1 MITQVRLAQQNI
13 EVQCER
19 FDHRAKEAPVR
30 KWESKARVWQ
40 LPLTSAT
47 AKYILKNYATREI
60 CPTAASRMRELLDQ
74 VKDTIPFPVWYKYK
88 NTPMD
93 HQKVALDKMW
103 GEKNF
108 ALFMEM
114 GTGKT
119 FTVINWSSAMFINK
133 DIEALLVVCPT
144 SVKPVWI
151 GEMETHCP
159 IEHSVHVLESG
170 GSSKCEKWMGEAP
183 GFKVMVVGVEALS
196 SGRAFNSA
204 IDFVVGHKT
213 AMVIDESS
221 RIKTHSAT
229 RTKRC
234 IKLGEACKA
243 RAILTGTPITQGMQD
258 LYAQFAF
265 LSKEIIGQKSY
276 YGFLNRYCSMGG
288 FEGRKIVGYKNI
300 NEVMDLVAPYTFI
313 VKKDDVLDLPPKVY
327 ETITVK
333 PSKEQARILKDVGD
347 KFVMGSSMDGL
358 DLEVETILERM
369 IRYQQIVGGMFPYDE
384 EGGTHGIV
392 PISGPNPKLE
402 AMADMIKDLDMKSK
416 VIIWARFVP
425 EQKMIAE
432 YLKSIFG
439 RSVAWYSAGSST
451 DERKAMIN
459 EFQDPESPTRFFL
472 SNPTMGGIGL
482 TLTAASYVIYY
493 SNSFSLED
501 RLQSEDR
508 AHRKGQTK
516 SVTYIDVMMDH
527 QIDRDIVTA
536 IRNKKSVAD
545 YVESSILEAQ
555 NSH

>member
-1 MITQVRLAQQNI
+1 MQTQVKLTQLNI
-13 EVQCER
+13 EVQCEQ

-30 KWESKARVWQ
+30 KWEPQARVWQ
-40 LPLTSAT
+40 LPLTGAT
-47 AKYILKNYATREI
+47 AKYVLKSYATREI
-60 CPTAASRMRELLDQ
+60 CPDAADRLRELIAQ
-74 VKDTIPFPVWYKYK
+74 TKVTAPFPVWYKFK
-88 NTPMD
+88 NKPMD
-93 HQKVALDKMW
+93 HQNVALEKMW
-103 GEKNF
+103 GEKTF

-119 FTVINWSSAMFINK
+119 FTIVNWSAAMFMNR
-133 DIEALLVVCPT
+133 DIEAMLVVCPT

-151 GEMETHCP
+151 GEMDAHCP
-159 IEHSVHVLESG
+159 IEHSVYVLESG
-170 GSSKCEKWMGEAP
+170 GSSKCEKWMQSAP
-183 GFKVMVVGVEALS
+183 GLKVMVVGVEALS
-196 SGRAFNSA
+196 AGRAYSSA
-204 IDFVVGHKT
+204 IDFVLGHKT
-213 AMVIDESS
+213 LMVIDESS

-234 IKLGEACKA
+234 IKLGEACQA

-265 LSKEIIGQKSY
+265 LDKDIIGQKSY
-276 YGFLNRYCSMGG
+276 YGFQNRYCTMGG
-288 FEGRKIVGYKNI
+288 FEGRKITGYKNI
-300 NEVMDLVAPYTFI
+300 NEVMDLVAPHTYI

-327 ETITVK
+327 ESIVVK

-347 KFVMGSSMDGL
+347 KFVMGSSLNGL

-384 EGGTHGIV
+384 DGGTHGIT
-392 PISGPNPKLE
+392 PIPGPNPKLD
-402 AMADMIKDLDMKSK
+402 AMCDMIKDLDVNAK

-432 YLKSIFG
+432 YLDSIFG
-439 RSVAWYSAGSST
+439 TCVAWYSAGSST
-451 DERKAMIN
+451 NERKQMI
-459 EFQDPESPTRFFL
+459 EDFQDPYSGCRFFL

-516 SVTYIDVMMDH
+516 SVTYIDIMMDH
-527 QIDRDIVTA
+527 QIDRDIITA
-536 IRNKKSVAD
+536 IKNKKSVAD
-545 YVESSILEAQ
+545 YVESSIIEAQ
-555 NSH
+555 NGN

>member
-1 MITQVRLAQQNI
+1 
-13 EVQCER
+13 
-19 FDHRAKEAPVR
+19 
-30 KWESKARVWQ
+30 
-40 LPLTSAT
+40 
-47 AKYILKNYATREI
+47 
-60 CPTAASRMRELLDQ
+60 
-74 VKDTIPFPVWYKYK
+74 
-88 NTPMD
+88 
-93 HQKVALDKMW
+93 
-103 GEKNF
+103 
-108 ALFMEM
+108 
-114 GTGKT
+114 
-119 FTVINWSSAMFINK
+119 
-133 DIEALLVVCPT
+133 
-144 SVKPVWI
+144 
-151 GEMETHCP
+151 
-159 IEHSVHVLESG
+159 
-170 GSSKCEKWMGEAP
+170 
-183 GFKVMVVGVEALS
+183 
-196 SGRAFNSA
+196 
-204 IDFVVGHKT
+204 
-213 AMVIDESS
+213 
-221 RIKTHSAT
+221 
-229 RTKRC
+229 
-234 IKLGEACKA
+234 
-243 RAILTGTPITQGMQD
+243 
-258 LYAQFAF
+258 
-265 LSKEIIGQKSY
+265 
-276 YGFLNRYCSMGG
+276 MGG

-300 NEVMDLVAPYTFI
+300 NEVMDLVAPYTYI